1 MRRSSKFSRRQLLHA
16 ATTGVA
22 ATIVVATK
30 SARAGEAEQGVQAP
44 PPATTAPRVLRKP
57 PLSELR
63 RIARSYDLELSQDDL
78 ASFRNLMDGVLASY
92 RRLDQ
97 FAEPTLPVKYRRDSG
112 YRPRASENPLNAW
125 YWRCSIKGA
134 QSGPLAGKKIAI
146 KDNVCV
152 AGIPMMNGSD
162 VLEGYVPDVDATI
175 VTRILDGGGEIVGK
189 AVCEHLCFSGGS
201 HTSDTGPVLNPHDPK
216 RSAGGSSSGSTALVV
231 SGECDLAIGGD
242 QGGSIR
248 IPSSYCGAVGHKPT
262 YGLVPYTGVF
272 PIELTL
278 DHTGPIARSAAEVA
292 MLLEAIAGRDGLDPR
307 QPPDLRLEAYTK
319 LLTGDASGLRIGV
332 VSEGFGWPNSESD
345 VDAMVRQG
353 AQRLSRAGA
362 TVSEVSIPLHR
373 DGVHIWN
380 AIAVEGATML
390 MVAGN
395 SMGTNW
401 KGHYTT
407 SLLDFYGRS
416 RRVRANDLSETV
428 KLVILLG
435 QYMQDNY
442 QGRYYAKAQ
451 NLARTLRAAYDE
463 ALKGVDL
470 LLMPTL
476 PLKATLLPAPD
487 ASREEYVA
495 RALEMISNTC
505 PFDVTGHPAIT
516 VPAGMSAGLPVGMM
530 LIGRHWEDG
539 TVLRAADAFQK
550 IA

>member
-1 MRRSSKFSRRQLLHA
+1 MRRQSSYSRRQFFRVGA
-16 ATTGVA
+16 AGVATTMVVASGRGRGVA
-22 ATIVVATK
+22 
-30 SARAGEAEQGVQAP
+30 RAAVQSP
-44 PPATTAPRVLRKP
+44 PPMNTAPRVLRKP
-57 PLSELR
+57 PLDELA
-63 RIARSYDLELSQDDL
+63 RIAKSYGLDASAEDL

-97 FAEPTLPVKYRRDSG
+97 FAEPTLPVKYPRNAG
-112 YRPRASENPLNAW
+112 YRPPASENRLNAW
-125 YWRCSIKGA
+125 YWKCSIKGA
-134 QSGPLAGKKIAI
+134 TSGPLAGKKIAI

-152 AGIPMMNGSD
+152 AGIPMMNGSA
-162 VLEGYVPDVDATI
+162 VLEGYVPDVDATL
-175 VTRILDGGGEIVGK
+175 VTRILDAGGEIVGK

-216 RSAGGSSSGSTALVV
+216 RSAGGSSSGSAALVAV
-231 SGECDLAIGGD
+231 GECDMAIGGD

-248 IPSSYCGAVGHKPT
+248 IPSSFSGAVGLKPT

-278 DHTGPIARSAAEVA
+278 DHTGPIARTAADCA
-292 MLLEAIAGRDGLDPR
+292 RLLEAIAGPDGLDPR
-307 QPPDLRLEAYTK
+307 QSGMVRKEPYTQK
-319 LLTGDASGLRIGV
+319 LPGDARGVRIGIV
-332 VSEGFGWPNSESD
+332 KEGFGWPNSEPD
-345 VDAMVRQG
+345 VDKMVRDA
-353 AQRLSRAGA
+353 AQRLTRAGA
-362 TVSEVSIPLHR
+362 TVTEVSVPLHL
-373 DGVHIWN
+373 DGIHVWN

-416 RRVRANDLSETV
+416 RRARANDLSETV

-442 QGRYYAKAQ
+442 HGRYYAKAQ
-451 NLARTLRAAYDE
+451 NLARVLRAAYDE
-463 ALKGVDL
+463 ALGGVDL
-470 LLMPTL
+470 LVMPTL
-476 PLKATLLPAPD
+476 PLKATLLPAPN
-487 ASREEYVA
+487 ASREDYVA
-495 RALEMISNTC
+495 RALEMIANTA

-516 VPAGMSAGLPVGMM
+516 VPAGLSSGLPVGMM
-530 LIGRHWEDG
+530 LIGRHGEDA

-550 IA
+550 LA